1 MGIVLAQFGLPLLLR
16 LTPSDLPFGLRVEMD
31 WRVLLFAAG
40 VAVGTGILFGL
51 FPALQNMR
59 LGIGNPLREGSLR
72 TTASATSNRARQ
84 GLVVF
89 EVATSL
95 VLLVAAGLLVETFK
109 KLSGVAPGFDPH
121 NVVTLEM
128 SLSDDRFSKTEAT
141 ASFCNRIAT
150 RLEALSGV
158 LSVGITDALPL
169 EPGHDLPFEI
179 IGHPTSAED
188 MPEEQIRGIS
198 PHYFSA
204 MSIPVVAGR
213 SFTEQDTRQSGG
225 VAIINEALARKYFA
239 KQNPIGQ
246 SILIGRVMGPMFA
259 DVPRRIVGVVGDTSE
274 RSLGNQRPPML
285 FEPLAQVTDALN
297 ELEMKITPL
306 HWVIR
311 TSHDP
316 LRMAEQIRRE
326 ALTVSGGVPMASPRP
341 LDEIVASSI
350 AQQRFT
356 MSLLAIFAGLAL
368 VLGAIGL
375 YGVIS
380 YSVVQRT
387 RELGVRSALG
397 AGRGDLFRL
406 VVGQG
411 MRLAGIGLLMGVA
424 ASLGLTRFLQ
434 SMLYGVRPSDPFVLA
449 TVTTILAAVAL
460 LACYVPAHRAARVDP
475 ITALREQ

>member
-1 MGIVLAQFGLPLLLR
+1 
-16 LTPSDLPFGLRVEMD
+16 
-31 WRVLLFAAG
+31 
-40 VAVGTGILFGL
+40 
-51 FPALQNMR
+51 
-59 LGIGNPLREGSLR
+59 
-72 TTASATSNRARQ
+72 
-84 GLVVF
+84 
-89 EVATSL
+89 
-95 VLLVAAGLLVETFK
+95 
-109 KLSGVAPGFDPH
+109 
-121 NVVTLEM
+121 
-128 SLSDDRFSKTEAT
+128 
-141 ASFCNRIAT
+141 
-150 RLEALSGV
+150 
-158 LSVGITDALPL
+158 
-169 EPGHDLPFEI
+169 
-179 IGHPTSAED
+179 
-188 MPEEQIRGIS
+188 
-198 PHYFSA
+198 
-204 MSIPVVAGR
+204 
-213 SFTEQDTRQSGG
+213 
-225 VAIINEALARKYFA
+225 
-239 KQNPIGQ
+239 
-246 SILIGRVMGPMFA
+246 
-259 DVPRRIVGVVGDTSE
+259 
-274 RSLGNQRPPML
+274 
-285 FEPLAQVTDALN
+285 
-297 ELEMKITPL
+297 MKITPL